1 MSKKQ
6 QIVKR
11 PPLWIVIVNILSVFV
26 GLLTAVI
33 GIKKIVNY
41 YHPYWFGFIFGS
53 IGLVLGIMTALKL
66 KPYIAVNQKIKN
78 DYGLA
83 IMYIST
89 GFIGIILLT
98 GSIINKGLSKVEH
111 RDNFRVINKYRQES
125 RTRSP
130 EINSLFVNIN
140 GNSHRLI
147 CRPDYWDKIQ
157 IGQSIDLSLYKSK
170 LGFDFIE
177 ISDKKKASR

>member
-1 MSKKQ
+1 MRKKQ
-6 QIVKR
+6 QTVKR

-33 GIKKIVNY
+33 GITKIVNY
-41 YHPYWFGFIFGS
+41 YHPYWFGLIFGS

-66 KPYIAVNQKIKN
+66 KPYITVYQKVKN
-78 DYGLA
+78 EFGLVV
-83 IMYIST
+83 MYIST

-98 GSIINKGLSKVEH
+98 GSIINKGLSNVEN
-111 RDNFRVINKYRQES
+111 RDNYAVINKYRQEG
-125 RTRSP
+125 RARSP

-140 GNSHRLI
+140 RNSHRLI
-147 CRPDYWDKIQ
+147 CRHDYWDKIQ
-157 IGQSIDLSLYKSK
+157 TGQSIDLTLYKSK

-177 ISDKKKASR
+177 ISDENKASR